1 MASGQHMTET
11 GRASPRLYL
20 VTPPVDEPAEFAKSL
35 ADALA
40 GGDVAAVLVRVSQ
53 ADETS
58 LINCVKTLAV
68 PVQNGGA
75 ALLID
80 GHPDLVRQTGADGT
94 HATDADMLRSAL
106 TLLKPEGIV
115 GAGELASRDDA
126 MRAGEAGADYVMFGE
141 PDRAGQRPSFQAII
155 ERVEWWAELFVV
167 PCVAYAASLDEI
179 APLCVAGA
187 DFIAVEG
194 LVLSDPRGP
203 AAAVRD
209 LASRLSV
216 TEPAE

>member
-11 GRASPRLYL
+11 GRAAPRLYL
-20 VTPPVDEPAEFAKSL
+20 VTPPVDDPAEFAKSL

-40 GGDVAAVLVRVSQ
+40 GGDVAAVLVRLSQ

-58 LINCVKTLAV
+58 LINCVKTLAA

-75 ALLID
+75 ALLIH
-80 GHPDLVRQTGADGT
+80 GHPDIVPRTGADGT
-94 HATDADMLRSAL
+94 HATDADMLSSAL

-141 PDRAGQRPSFQAII
+141 PDRAGERPSFQAII
-155 ERVEWWAELFVV
+155 ERVAWWAELFVV

-179 APLCVAGA
+179 GPLCVAGA
-187 DFIAVEG
+187 DFIAAES

-209 LASRLSV
+209 LASRLNV

>member
-1 MASGQHMTET
+1 V
-11 GRASPRLYL
+11 RL
-20 VTPPVDEPAEFAKSL
+20 
-35 ADALA
+35 
-40 GGDVAAVLVRVSQ
+40 SQ
-53 ADETS
+53 ADETA
-58 LINCVKTLAV
+58 LINCVKTLAA

-115 GAGELASRDDA
+115 GAGELAGRDDA
-126 MRAGEAGADYVMFGE
+126 MGAGEAGADYVMFGE
-141 PDRAGQRPSFQAII
+141 PDRAGERPSFQAII

-187 DFIAVEG
+187 DFIAVES

-209 LASRLSV
+209 LASRLNV